1 MPAPQTLRLS
11 STPAITATTGFTQVT
26 FTAGTE
32 KVAEVQEPGQK
43 EAVRAKEAVGGI
55 SKPITKSGNKQ
66 TLGV

>member
-11 STPAITATTGFTQVT
+11 STPAITEKTGFIQVT
-26 FTAGTE
+26 FTAGKE
-32 KVAEVQEPGQK
+32 KVVEVKEPGQK

-55 SKPITKSGNKQ
+55 SKLITKRGNKQ